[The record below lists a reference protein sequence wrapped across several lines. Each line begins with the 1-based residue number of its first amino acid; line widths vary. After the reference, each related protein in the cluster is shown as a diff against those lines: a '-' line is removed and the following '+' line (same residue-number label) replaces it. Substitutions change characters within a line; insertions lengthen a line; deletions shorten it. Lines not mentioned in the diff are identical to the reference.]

1 MAPSSRGGIL
11 GGPTNPGLSPMRH
24 RGATRGRIALRV
36 FRACRPRDGREPLR
50 PALLPV
56 STARL
61 LRAHQIASRCVC
73 VGGPAWS
80 KAQGSESCPV
90 GVRRFKSC
98 PTHRAETKRRRRSG
112 SNLVRDLD
120 RGSGSCDG
128 NSRGRDNDLN
138 SGMESVGGG
147 HPLERDSCGG
157 SPIKSV
163 VELPARRGIGL
174 AAMAAYHR
182 AADLRTGFLIHP
194 ALGLG
199 APALTIALGITFV
212 VDRTSPATSAS
223 FAYVAAAL
231 SAAHV
236 LATTRAA
243 PNLLRLRSGI
253 SEEAI
258 LADIYG
264 GFTRWQTVRALLQIA
279 AFVAVVLSLASL
291 QPVGP

>member
-1 MAPSSRGGIL
+1 MAIRGAVTMTSTLEWSLLVAATLLNGIL
-11 GGPTNPGLSPMRH
+11 
-24 RGATRGRIALRV
+24 A
-36 FRACRPRDGREPLR
+36 
-50 PALLPV
+50 
-56 STARL
+56 
-61 LRAHQIASRCVC
+61 
-73 VGGPAWS
+73 
-80 KAQGSESCPV
+80 
-90 GVRRFKSC
+90 
-98 PTHRAETKRRRRSG
+98 
-112 SNLVRDLD
+112 
-120 RGSGSCDG
+120 
-128 NSRGRDNDLN
+128 
-138 SGMESVGGG
+138 
-147 HPLERDSCGG
+147 GG
-157 SPIKSV
+157 SLIKSV

-243 PNLLRLRSGI
+243 PNLLRLRSEI

-258 LADIYG
+258 LVDIYG